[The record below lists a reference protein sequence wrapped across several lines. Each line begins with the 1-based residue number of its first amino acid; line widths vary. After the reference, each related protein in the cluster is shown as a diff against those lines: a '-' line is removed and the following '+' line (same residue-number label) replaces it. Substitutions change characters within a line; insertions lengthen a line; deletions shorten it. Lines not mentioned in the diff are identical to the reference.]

1 LKCPLFLPVLNIHS
15 TNECFFKYRLNFP
28 FDKRIIKHRTFVLI
42 LEGEIF
48 LQATA
53 LLIIDVQNRMFQR
66 GASVYHDAKLLY
78 NLKKLIASAKS
89 KHMPIFYLQHESK
102 GLDLKRHSE
111 NWKLHPFLTV
121 EKDDLVIQKTTP
133 DSFYETTLE
142 KQLHDKGIKNLFIAG
157 IQTEVCIDTTCR
169 SAHSKGFFT
178 HLIEDAHSTWDT
190 PILKASQ
197 MIQHHNHTLQWFA
210 NTIST
215 DQFVDRLR

>member
-1 LKCPLFLPVLNIHS
+1 MNV
-15 TNECFFKYRLNFP
+15 FFKYRLNFS
-28 FDKRIIKHRTFVLI
+28 FDKRIINNRTLVLI

-89 KHMPIFYLQHESK
+89 KHMPIFYIQHESK
-102 GLDLKRHSE
+102 GLDLQRQSE
-111 NWKLHPFLTV
+111 NWKLHPFLSV
-121 EKDDLVIQKTTP
+121 EKDDIVIQKTTP

-142 KQLHDKGIKNLFIAG
+142 EHLHNKGIQNLLIAG
-157 IQTEVCIDTTCR
+157 IQTEICIDTTCR
-169 SAHSKGFFT
+169 SAHSKGFST
-178 HLIEDAHSTWDT
+178 YLIEDAHSTWDT

-197 MIQHHNHTLQWFA
+197 MIQHHNYTLQWFA

-215 DQFVDRLR
+215 NQFVDRLR

>member
-1 LKCPLFLPVLNIHS
+1 MQ
-15 TNECFFKYRLNFP
+15 E
-28 FDKRIIKHRTFVLI
+28 
-42 LEGEIF
+42 
-48 LQATA
+48 TA

-66 GASVYHDAKLLY
+66 GGSVYHDAKLLY

-89 KHMPIFYLQHESK
+89 KQMPIFYIQHESK
-102 GLDLKRHSE
+102 GLNLQRHSE

-133 DSFYETTLE
+133 DSFCETTLE
-142 KQLHDKGIKNLFIAG
+142 KQLHDNGIKNLLIAG
-157 IQTEVCIDTTCR
+157 LQTEVCIDTTCR
-169 SAHSKGFFT
+169 SAHSKGFST